1 MWSLTWG
8 WVPMSDLWTQLQLW
22 KLLKKYF
29 EKHLESRRFII
40 SLLQSFE
47 IHFKIFT
54 KNIITKKCFF
64 FRIFRNIWNI
74 QKKLRIHYREHSNK
88 DKQFLTNF
96 FLSNKEYSNG
106 DTFFQRPIIILG
118 SLFLAI
124 WKTKKVWQATKDT
137 T

>member
-1 MWSLTWG
+1 MK
-8 WVPMSDLWTQLQLW
+8 SDMRVGPHERLMNSTSA
-22 KLLKKYF
+22 LKIAKKILRKTFRIKKIYN
-29 EKHLESRRFII
+29 
-40 SLLQSFE
+40 
-47 IHFKIFT
+47 IFT
-54 KNIITKKCFF
+54 PKLWNSFQNIYQKYNYKKVFF

-106 DTFFQRPIIILG
+106 DTFFQRPIFILG

>member
-1 MWSLTWG
+1 MK
-8 WVPMSDLWTQLQLW
+8 SDMRVGPHERLMNSTSA
-22 KLLKKYF
+22 LKIAKKILRKTFRIKKIYN
-29 EKHLESRRFII
+29 
-40 SLLQSFE
+40 
-47 IHFKIFT
+47 IFT
-54 KNIITKKCFF
+54 PKLWNSFQNIYQKYNYKKVFF

-106 DTFFQRPIIILG
+106 DTFFQRPIFILG

-124 WKTKKVWQATKDT
+124 WKTKKVWQATQDT